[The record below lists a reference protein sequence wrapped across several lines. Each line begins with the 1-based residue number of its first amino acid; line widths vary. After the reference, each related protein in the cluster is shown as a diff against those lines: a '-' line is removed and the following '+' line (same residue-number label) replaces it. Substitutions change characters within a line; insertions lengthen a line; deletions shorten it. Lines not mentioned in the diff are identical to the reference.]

1 MLNLEEKE
9 RNILDHGIDVLLFIG
24 VPVGLIVL
32 WEILSIKGFINSS
45 ILPAP
50 SEIFKI
56 INEML
61 TSGELVKHLQVSSI
75 RVGKGFVIGSTLGVV
90 IGTLMGFFSKFNKAM
105 MVIFGVLR
113 PIPMIGWIPLL
124 ILWMGIDEGSKVTV
138 IAIGSFWELLLN
150 TIHGINRV
158 DKKYLEVAYILEKS
172 KLITL
177 IKVVLPSALPSILTG
192 IRLGVGGAWKSVV
205 AAELIA
211 ASSGIGYLISY
222 AREVSQPGV
231 MLVGLLT
238 IGLIGLLIDFVILRV
253 QHKIIR

>member
-1 MLNLEEKE
+1 
-9 RNILDHGIDVLLFIG
+9 
-24 VPVGLIVL
+24 
-32 WEILSIKGFINSS
+32 
-45 ILPAP
+45 
-50 SEIFKI
+50 
-56 INEML
+56 
-61 TSGELVKHLQVSSI
+61 
-75 RVGKGFVIGSTLGVV
+75 
-90 IGTLMGFFSKFNKAM
+90 

-150 TIHGINRV
+150 TIHGINSV